1 MEQGAPVNMSTI
13 YFRIAVIA
21 VALGIVTGCSSTRSS
36 KPPLVATTA
45 SAVQRAATPVPTPA
59 TAPYPAG
66 TKGYSI
72 SWPQCGVAYPPPP
85 FDFGM
90 VGVTDGI
97 AFTHNP
103 CFADEYRWA
112 VGGLFPPTVY
122 WNVNY
127 VECGRRDPSCD
138 PRSYGYREAQD
149 AYDYAA
155 SQGAHPAVWWLD
167 IQTVS
172 DWSPDETHNAEA
184 IRGAIQFFIDNGVRP
199 AISSTRYQLGVVAG
213 PAFVPGLSSFVAGRE
228 DFAHAE
234 AFCADDDL
242 FAGRGT
248 ELTAYPW
255 NGFEGI
261 LSCGPQ

>member
-1 MEQGAPVNMSTI
+1 MNQSTTC
-13 YFRIAVIA
+13 FRIAVMAITFG
-21 VALGIVTGCSSTRSS
+21 VVTGCSVKRSS
-36 KPPLVATTA
+36 EIPVVSSTA
-45 SAVQRAATPVPTPA
+45 QVVRPAATAVPTPG
-59 TAPYPAG
+59 TAAYPAG
-66 TKGYSI
+66 THGYSI
-72 SWPQCGVAYPPPP
+72 SWPQCGVAYPPAP

-103 CFADEYRWA
+103 CFATEYRWA
-112 VGGLFPPTVY
+112 AGGRLPATVY

-138 PRSYGYREAQD
+138 AWSYGYSEARD

-155 SQGAHPAVWWLD
+155 SQDAHPAVWWLD

-172 DWSPDETHNAEA
+172 DWSPDVRHNAAA
-184 IRGAIQFFIDNGVRP
+184 IRGAMQFLIDRGLRP

-213 PAFVPGLSSFVAGRE
+213 GAFVPGLSSFVAGRE
-228 DFAHAE
+228 DLAHAQ
-234 AFCADDDL
+234 AFCAEDDF

-248 ELTAYPW
+248 ELTGYPW